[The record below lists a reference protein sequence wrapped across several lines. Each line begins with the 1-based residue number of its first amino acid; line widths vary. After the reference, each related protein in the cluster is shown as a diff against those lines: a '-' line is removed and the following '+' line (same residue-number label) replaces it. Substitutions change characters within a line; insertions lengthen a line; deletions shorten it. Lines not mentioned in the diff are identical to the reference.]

1 MPIIEHLE
9 FSKCAMGFFEW
20 MALETNTNFGASV
33 YFSKIVALKYSIIN

>member
-20 MALETNTNFGASV
+20 MALERQTQILVLPSTFQR
-33 YFSKIVALKYSIIN
+33 LLH